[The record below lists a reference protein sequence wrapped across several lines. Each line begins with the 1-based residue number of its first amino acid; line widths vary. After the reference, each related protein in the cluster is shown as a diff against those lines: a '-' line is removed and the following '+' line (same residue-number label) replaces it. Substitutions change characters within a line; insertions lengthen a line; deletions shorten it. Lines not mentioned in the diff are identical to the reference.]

1 MTDHTVSPAVTESEM
16 NTFRDIFTR
25 FADTVTNAS
34 QLSQDV
40 ANLRT
45 QVEQITRDLQQA
57 ANTNAYLSDKL
68 SQVQREKDEALA
80 QKATLEAENV
90 SLRVTVDEA
99 NRTREEVAQR
109 SGQYQRE
116 IESLRK
122 ERDEAHYRTLELED
136 KLKES
141 DGRWGKLRE
150 LFGDGQDKPKPVDP
164 QPTQTEPVKP
174 EPYAGQDSWR

>member
-1 MTDHTVSPAVTESEM
+1 MTDHNVSPAVTESEM

-57 ANTNAYLSDKL
+57 ASTNAFLSDRL
-68 SQVQREKDEALA
+68 SQAQREKDEALVELSTT
-80 QKATLEAENV
+80 KATLATVEADRNMFKDQI
-90 SLRVTVDEA
+90 SRDSSTINRLQDEVNA
-99 NRTREEVAQR
+99 LKR
-109 SGQYQRE
+109 
-116 IESLRK
+116 
-122 ERDEAHYRTLELED
+122 ERDDAHFRVLELED

-150 LFGDGQDKPKPVDP
+150 LFGDGG
-164 QPTQTEPVKP
+164 QPTPKHEPAVDSNDP
-174 EPYAGQDSWR
+174 IYAPRSHF